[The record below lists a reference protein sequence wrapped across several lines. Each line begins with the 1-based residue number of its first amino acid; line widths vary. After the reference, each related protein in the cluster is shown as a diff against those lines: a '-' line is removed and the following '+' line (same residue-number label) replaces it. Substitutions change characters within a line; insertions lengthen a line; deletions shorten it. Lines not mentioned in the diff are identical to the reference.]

1 MALGLSK
8 LSAKKCEKQWKEYL
22 KIEIKNKK
30 MKEGY
35 YVFLLAGV
43 DARL

>member
-8 LSAKKCEKQWKEYL
+8 LSAKKCEKTMERVS

>member
-1 MALGLSK
+1 VK
-8 LSAKKCEKQWKEYL
+8 KQWKEYL

>member
-8 LSAKKCEKQWKEYL
+8 LSAKSVKKQWKEYL